1 MEALS
6 GGLLNKRKLQEM
18 GIEELQVEDYPND
31 LSEAVSLASLASKG
45 EWVNNSTGDGIV
57 LHYRTD
63 RDRLIQVKFKSNNQ
77 PVDIKFKDLA
87 KVNTTITQAIE
98 KALPVIDKDEPSDN
112 NMLQPPALPKR
123 EDFNISTI
131 TEQGNEDNYNR
142 ALKIWHKDFK
152 QFMKANDLA
161 MIDIDFR
168 NTGSPFSVSEE
179 VYDMKNKLD
188 RLAAKEKRTSDD
200 TELDAGPMKYMR
212 TVPIDANLKKRKD
225 YTFYVSDQFEKSQEP
240 LPYSLWNV
248 SELAAKSEG
257 EDSSF
262 LKNELNSLFNSI
274 DDSASEADKK
284 GYEKYL
290 VEQVNKFV
298 KSKGRRTVRI
308 LDPLLFSDWEAK
320 KNLFKYRDN

>member
-6 GGLLNKRKLQEM
+6 SGLLSERKLQEM
-18 GIEELQVEDYPND
+18 GIEELQVEDYPSD

-87 KVNTTITQAIE
+87 NVNTTITQAIQE
-98 KALPVIDKDEPSDN
+98 ALPVIDKDEPSDN
-112 NMLQPPALPKR
+112 NMLQAPVLPKR

-161 MIDIDFR
+161 MIDIDPR
-168 NTGSPFSVSEE
+168 NTNSAYIAAMKEAGVLYSEIE
-179 VYDMKNKLD
+179 DAYDMKDYLD
-188 RLAAKEKRTSDD
+188 RVAFKEKRTAAKEKRTSDD
-200 TELDAGPMKYMR
+200 SKLDLDPMKYMR
-212 TVPIDANLKKRKD
+212 TIDKGASSTNRQAYTQHIIERLGNL
-225 YTFYVSDQFEKSQEP
+225 EEP
-240 LPYSLWNV
+240 LSYTEW
-248 SELAAKSEG
+248 
-257 EDSSF
+257 
-262 LKNELNSLFNSI
+262 LKT
-274 DDSASEADKK
+274 
-284 GYEKYL
+284 
-290 VEQVNKFV
+290 Q
-298 KSKGRRTVRI
+298 
-308 LDPLLFSDWEAK
+308 
-320 KNLFKYRDN
+320 